1 MDSLITELNLCFIE
15 NSKLFAD
22 CDYIDFLLVFTEPTQ
37 TNTNNENIK

>member
-15 NSKLFAD
+15 NSKLFA
-22 CDYIDFLLVFTEPTQ
+22 DYIDFLLVFTEPTQ